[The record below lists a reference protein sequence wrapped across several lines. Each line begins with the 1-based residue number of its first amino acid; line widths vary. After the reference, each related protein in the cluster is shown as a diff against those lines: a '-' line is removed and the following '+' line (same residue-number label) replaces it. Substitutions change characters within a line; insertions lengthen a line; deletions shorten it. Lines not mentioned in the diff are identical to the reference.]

1 MTFHNGEKDEL
12 KDVIKHIKPETIQPI
27 GNHPQKLQH
36 IKTKLE
42 TPCKSM
48 WDPTKIKRFGIMR
61 SLWQVHMPK
70 RVKLI
75 NSRSEL
81 MNCVGF
87 RGKTF

>member
-1 MTFHNGEKDEL
+1 
-12 KDVIKHIKPETIQPI
+12 
-27 GNHPQKLQH
+27 LQH

-70 RVKLI
+70 RVKLT
-75 NSRSEL
+75 NSKSEL
-81 MNCVGF
+81 KNYASFWGRGF
-87 RGKTF
+87 SMMYKMCNPQ